1 MQDIFTQQP
10 DIVTAAT
17 DLVISIMA
25 AVFAG
30 SIIKNHTIKNIVRQ
44 MCIMLFA
51 AVFAAGLA
59 GAVLHGIE
67 AVNQSFAAEQCIRAF
82 TAAALGAAAVPVVYL
97 CMYCAAGRRQAA
109 CLGAAALILWI
120 VAVAAVVVLA
130 AKGNRAFGPVY
141 IYSAVCIGFAAV
153 SGAYCMAVDKAREM
167 IYLLVSIAAA
177 GIGILLQNLIA
188 EDKILKL
195 IVEFNHSGLAHIV
208 VIAVMP
214 LTYIWCDRL
223 LKKYK

>member
-25 AVFAG
+25 AAFAG
-30 SIIKNHTIKNIVRQ
+30 SLIINNTIKSPVRR
-44 MCIMLFA
+44 MCVMMFA

-67 AVNQSFAAEQCIRAF
+67 AVNQSFAAEQSLRVF
-82 TAAALGAAAVPVVYL
+82 TAACLGAAAVPVVYL
-97 CMYCAAGRRQAA
+97 CMYCAAGRQQAA
-109 CLGAAALILWI
+109 SLRAAALIFWAI
-120 VAVAAVVVLA
+120 TVIAAAVSA
-130 AKGNRAFGPVY
+130 SKGYRAFGPVY

-153 SGAYCMAVDKAREM
+153 SGGYCIAKGKSREI

-188 EDKILKL
+188 EDKVLKL
-195 IVEFNHSGLAHIV
+195 IVEFNHSGLAHIA

-223 LKKYK
+223 LKKNR